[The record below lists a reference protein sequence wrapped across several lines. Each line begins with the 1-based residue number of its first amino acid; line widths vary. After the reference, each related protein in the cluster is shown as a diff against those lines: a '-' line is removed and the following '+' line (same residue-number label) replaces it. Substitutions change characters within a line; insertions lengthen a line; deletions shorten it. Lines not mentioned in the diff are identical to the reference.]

1 MKGEPANAMD
11 KCSALIVTY
20 GDRGTPWLENLRAS
34 NPDLEI
40 HVACDNR
47 EGHQPSLW
55 RSCDRF
61 LRDWWKQNHDKV
73 SGTHLWLLEHD
84 VLVTTSLPDCAGI
97 TGMGGQ
103 HIKRVENRDW
113 VWLQEAERLAQ
124 GMVPYGMAP
133 LGVTVYHRAA
143 LDALISPEWDSLFDA
158 DVFCE
163 LRLPSVIAHCGFPLV
178 ELPLPGVRACN
189 ITPDWSVPGIYHAVK
204 GPERPLDS
212 LSSHS
217 PDAPE
222 AHPCHPA
229 QTAATI
235 DQNNPDD
242 TPMIRIALST
252 DAKGH
257 PYHSTLIASILR
269 RASLPVHVRCWC
281 RGFAPESFETGPLK
295 VEFIHTDEE
304 VTGKFPGYV
313 GPAVFDRLRVIRDAT
328 DWDKCLIMDYD
339 QLALCDLA
347 PLFEMDLGNHLLAAK
362 MQGLGVDMAY
372 AMKTWIKRPLP
383 GGWEHVAEYP
393 YFSMGPLLNLKAMRE
408 AGTWDKLMAA
418 HAAFGVDEQLSLTAA
433 TEGRTMGFDR
443 KWNLFP
449 KSDIQGDDVPE
460 GVIHWLGWPKPWH
473 PGAKVWRPD
482 IWESEKSSWEHL
494 RMGIWQKPLAIELE
508 PEDDRGVR
516 ALAQR
521 GWRVTVFSS
530 RIESDG
536 PSPTQQASHSL
547 SERSDGHR
555 PTRQAGFPD
564 VEIHPASR
572 EAFQELQEKEQGN
585 IDQVRLGAWEEAADW
600 LEGSK
605 TAPKY
610 LVLKGGMDA
619 EEVDRVRALG
629 YENETRLMS
638 GEWPIGGPLPRALDF
653 HKCRP
658 GTGIGPGEDL
668 YLKMGEEEKDGRIGV
683 RLSLGEPPER
693 PLLAD
698 AKKIGVCVIA
708 TSNYRM
714 YVTPLLRSIRKNFLP
729 GHEVTVFL
737 FTNGERTAEPD
748 LRVIQVPHE
757 DWPGMS
763 LRRYAIFREYAAVF
777 EGMDYL
783 FYMDADMRVI
793 GKVDE
798 EILSD
803 LVGTLHPGFHDKPR
817 PKFTYERRS
826 ESAARVFPEE
836 GTHYFCGGFQ
846 GGSAASYLQAACT
859 MAERIDADQAK
870 GITAVWHDESHWNRY
885 LIDHEPTLVLSPSY
899 CWYPDGRSKDFE
911 GKIAVVLKD
920 AAAMRA

>member
-1 MKGEPANAMD
+1 
-11 KCSALIVTY
+11 
-20 GDRGTPWLENLRAS
+20 
-34 NPDLEI
+34 
-40 HVACDNR
+40 
-47 EGHQPSLW
+47 
-55 RSCDRF
+55 
-61 LRDWWKQNHDKV
+61 
-73 SGTHLWLLEHD
+73 
-84 VLVTTSLPDCAGI
+84 
-97 TGMGGQ
+97 MGGQ

-178 ELPLPGVRACN
+178 ELPLPHVRAGS
-189 ITPDWSVPGIYHAVK
+189 ITPNWSVPGIYHAVK

-217 PDAPE
+217 PDRPE
-222 AHPCHPA
+222 VGPCLSLAVHSPDCPEVGPCLSLAVHSPDCPEVGPCHPA
-229 QTAATI
+229 A
-235 DQNNPDD
+235 PDD
-242 TPMIRIALST
+242 LRSKNTPMIRIALST

-257 PYHSTLIASILR
+257 PQHATLIASILR
-269 RASLPVHVRCWC
+269 RTNHPVHVRCWC
-281 RGFAPESFETGPLK
+281 RGFLPESFETGPVK

-347 PLFEMDLGNHLLAAK
+347 PLFDLDLGDHLLAAK
-362 MQGLGVDMAY
+362 MQGPGVDMAY

-383 GGWEHVAEYP
+383 EGWDHVAEYP

-433 TEGRTMGFDR
+433 TEGRTTGFDR

-449 KSDIQGDDVPE
+449 KSDISEGEVPE

-473 PGAKVWRPD
+473 KDAKVWRPD

-494 RMGIWQKPLAIELE
+494 RMGLWKKPLAIELE
-508 PEDDRGVR
+508 PEDDRSAR

-521 GWRVTVFSS
+521 GWQVEVFSS
-530 RIESDG
+530 RGENSDG
-536 PSPTQQASHSL
+536 DGAMGDLHSL
-547 SERSDGHR
+547 SNGFDGHR
-555 PTRQAGFPD
+555 PPLQAGFPD
-564 VEIHPASR
+564 LHTHPASQ
-572 EAFQELQEKEQGN
+572 EEFQKLLERGQP
-585 IDQVRLGAWEEAADW
+585 DQVRIGAWEDVADW
-600 LEGSK
+600 LEGSDI
-605 TAPKY
+605 APEY

-619 EEVDRVRALG
+619 EDVDRVRALG
-629 YENETRLMS
+629 YAEESRLMS
-638 GEWPIGGPLPRALDF
+638 GEWPAGGPLPRALDF

-668 YLKMGEEEKDGRIGV
+668 YLKVGEEEKDGRIGV
-683 RLSLGEPPER
+683 RLSLGVLQER

-763 LRRYAIFREYAAVF
+763 LRRYAIFREHAAVF

-793 GKVDE
+793 GKVGE

-817 PKFTYERRS
+817 AKFTYERRN
-826 ESAARVFPEE
+826 ESAARVSPEE
-836 GTHYFCGGFQ
+836 GSHYFCGGFQ

-859 MAERIDADQAK
+859 MAERIDADEAK

-885 LIDHEPTLVLSPSY
+885 LIDHEPSLVLSPSY